1 MYTEFAKLNTKNE
14 SSIHEIV
21 MKEKEI
27 VLVSVSPLL
36 PKVMATVHERA

>member
-1 MYTEFAKLNTKNE
+1 MYTEFAKLSSKNE

-27 VLVSVSPLL
+27 ILVIVSPLR
-36 PKVMATVHERA
+36 PEVMATVCEST